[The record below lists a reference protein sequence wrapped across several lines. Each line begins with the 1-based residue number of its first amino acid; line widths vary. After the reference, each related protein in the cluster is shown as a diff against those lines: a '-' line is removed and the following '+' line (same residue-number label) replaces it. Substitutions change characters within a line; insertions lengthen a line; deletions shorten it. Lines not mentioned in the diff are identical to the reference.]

1 MQRNIQERG
10 AALIMLIGI
19 TATLAILAVTL
30 VMLLANE
37 QGATE
42 SARSTKT
49 SLYYAEAGLN
59 SAVSAVKNTNS
70 WLTTPYTDTTSM
82 NTNYGTLSGAP
93 AVTYLVYDNA
103 TPVNYSTNWDANGDG
118 KVWVQTTTTYQ
129 GRSTRVRVLMDSSTK
144 VSILPKAVLYS
155 DSDISLSGTSDIYA
169 VNPDGTP
176 DTSGAP
182 YTTSVLCGGDF
193 TSNSSTDFAAPA
205 DSTHTQSIGLQV
217 NGSVTTP
224 SHNFSPISGGVG
236 LLSDYF
242 DQAHQASLTA
252 EAQTCLNNVSTLFN
266 ASGTAISST
275 LWNTLKST
283 SKTTYTAS
291 SDLVMPSSVN
301 SGNLTLTGPSSGT
314 STFAFKKLYVTGDLT
329 LTGNVAV
336 TATSIYVGGD
346 FNISGTTTAI
356 TDKFGPVYVGGTL
369 NWDGGSGGTDN
380 LQTYSPTTTTLNGTV
395 MASSTVAGPVFA
407 TIISLDGNTSGKN
420 GDNSAYD
427 GTGGPYNLV
436 LGQTWVDGD
445 AGTGDVAV
453 NFSSSSSAS
462 TVMCPLLATTE
473 KTVSN
478 GLVNVGTL
486 ANPMIYYMQCDNDQ
500 LYMNTCAWAS
510 TGQYYG
516 LMILFEASITISGNS
531 GVSTPNV
538 VGSVLE
544 GTPNATDI
552 TLSGTSSVCYNQT
565 VVDNCTSDSVKTTI
579 CNTVPGTW
587 QQLGTN

>member
-205 DSTHTQSIGLQV
+205 DTTHTQSIGLQV

-252 EAQTCLNNVSTLFN
+252 EAQSCMNNVSTLFN
-266 ASGTAISST
+266 LSPGSTHTYTSQSSLLSAMNYSSST
-275 LWNTLKST
+275 H
-283 SKTTYTAS
+283 TYTAT
-291 SDLVMPSSVN
+291 SDMEYNNTSTA
-301 SGNLTLTGPSSGT
+301 LTLSSTNYKYNFLKLYVNGDFTLNGTTTTTATSLYVNGNFTISGPTSTNQFGPLYVAGTISWKGPSSGR
-314 STFAFKKLYVTGDLT
+314 LGV
-329 LTGNVAV
+329 
-336 TATSIYVGGD
+336 
-346 FNISGTTTAI
+346 
-356 TDKFGPVYVGGTL
+356 
-369 NWDGGSGGTDN
+369 
-380 LQTYSPTTTTLNGTV
+380 QTYSPQTTTVNGTI
-395 MASSTVAGPVFA
+395 MASPTVAGPLYAKIFSV
-407 TIISLDGNTSGKN
+407 DGNVSGKN
-420 GDNSAYD
+420 GDNSGYD
-427 GTGGPYNLV
+427 GSSGATDLV
-436 LGQTWVDGD
+436 LGNVWLDGD
-445 AGTGDVAV
+445 AGTGDIAC
-453 NFSSSSSAS
+453 NFSGPSSGTAS

-478 GLVNVGTL
+478 GLINVGTL
-486 ANPMIYYMQCDNDQ
+486 ANPMVYYMQCDNDQ
-500 LYMNTCAWAS
+500 LYGNTCEWAS
-510 TGQYYG
+510 TGKYYG
-516 LMILFEASITISGNS
+516 LMILFEAPIHHGQQRI
-531 GVSTPNV
+531 STPNV

-544 GTPNATDI
+544 GTPKHRHHPVEHLRASAT
-552 TLSGTSSVCYNQT
+552 TRRSSTTARATPSRRPQT
-565 VVDNCTSDSVKTTI
+565 
-579 CNTVPGTW
+579 NTVPGTW
-587 QQLGTN
+587 QQLSTN